1 MSSDDAKMV
10 AKLRDGTFG
19 LRLCVP
25 GPGEAVTGAHPARSH
40 HCNCALGPKTWD
52 MNLSV
57 AGEVTRRSRNK
68 PLGVLTAAENSRW
81 DSTPHFAQGTIHR
94 QKIFYI

>member
-1 MSSDDAKMV
+1 MSSGDAKMV
-10 AKLRDGTFG
+10 TKLRDGTFG
-19 LRLCVP
+19 LRLCGP

-68 PLGVLTAAENSRW
+68 PLGVLTAGPLR
-81 DSTPHFAQGTIHR
+81 
-94 QKIFYI
+94 